1 MLRHAC
7 GYALANKG
15 MTPEPCRLT
24 TAIRISSVSNRTTSE
39 SYVGVTRSL
48 AAPLRFPHGPP
59 CHGAWKIKPMFSDL
73 NGGYRSI
80 AHDRPT

>member
-24 TAIRISSVSNRTTSE
+24 PAIRTSSVSNRTKSE
-39 SYVGVTRSL
+39 SYGGVTRSL
-48 AAPLRFPHGPP
+48 AARLRFPYVLHVMGVEDKT
-59 CHGAWKIKPMFSDL
+59 HVQ
-73 NGGYRSI
+73 
-80 AHDRPT
+80 